1 MRFSCRCYLQ
11 LAEELISCSKS
22 PDLSTDAYFRSS
34 ISRSYYG
41 LFLLAR
47 KVMESEGSI
56 CSTGSGAHKQV
67 QEHFLYS
74 DDNNYRLVG
83 TALQHLRRLRNNADY
98 NLNCI
103 FTRRQAE
110 QAHQRAKD
118 KFEYL
123 SGLLSE

>member
-1 MRFSCRCYLQ
+1 
-11 LAEELISCSKS
+11 SCSKS
-22 PDLSTDAYFRSS
+22 PDLSTEAYFRSS

-56 CSTGSGAHKQV
+56 CSRGSEAHKQV
-67 QEHFLYS
+67 ENYFLLS
-74 DDNNYRLVG
+74 SHKKYRSVG
-83 TALQHLRRLRNNADY
+83 TALKDLRRLRNSADY

-103 FTRRQAE
+103 FTRGQAE
-110 QAHQRAKD
+110 QAHQRARG

>member
-1 MRFSCRCYLQ
+1 MRFSCKCYLQ
-11 LAEELISCSKS
+11 LAEELISCCKS
-22 PDLSTDAYFRSS
+22 PDLSTEAYFRSS

-41 LFLLAR
+41 LFLIAR
-47 KVMESEGSI
+47 QVMESEGSI
-56 CSTGSGAHKQV
+56 RSTGSGAHQQV
-67 QEHFLYS
+67 QDHFLYS

-83 TALQHLRRLRNNADY
+83 TVLQDLRRLRNNADY

-110 QAHQRAKD
+110 LAHQRAKD